1 MSSGSQCDVQEPENV
16 KSSSSNHDK
25 VGNFQPIKDRN
36 NGSDD
41 ENVCWVNDETNDNYK
56 IWDGDDGNDEVLHQL
71 NSSSE
76 PILGKQNCGRPIKCF
91 VDETKSLAKPSL
103 EGSQEIGHL
112 EIAAD
117 R

>member
-25 VGNFQPIKDRN
+25 MMRMSAGNL
-36 NGSDD
+36 NGLNQTT
-41 ENVCWVNDETNDNYK
+41 EANDNYK